1 MDPSLQQM
9 KDPLTLQ
16 TVSEKNTLEY
26 VDKYLKKDKVIY
38 TEKYRN
44 IIKFHRTEILKLIN
58 QIKKG
63 EVKYHEFLSRIY
75 KPYKPVKLNIDN
87 VKKYMG
93 AFERLAKD
101 DYTYI
106 EYLDGTKEPILHDV
120 KEDTKLLK
128 SKEYKTFEKKYPGV
142 IKKLIENE
150 KERQRY
156 LKELEPK
163 NGAGSVHITDTA
175 YNRLKSE
182 DAIKINELMSKFEH
196 NIPKDSLIHTN
207 YIFDQ
212 TEGGDKYRR
221 FSQGKYRFM
230 GGWKPYDPSHLLF
243 QRDWVLPDV
252 TIEMPVDPKTGK
264 RSYLGGNLPNKKDWQ
279 LGNVHE
285 QWFKTEM
292 TSAIHKEYNQR
303 WLELLGENSIYGK
316 EIKKHYSTID
326 YQDALKIGYMDDLW
340 WVGKPQDDYAR
351 KRKLTPRKLRGVD
364 KFLTGLVSFKQS
376 PFYGAD
382 YGNFFNDYG
391 TLDIAPDIMG
401 KPTIDMDAAPDL
413 TPDAK
418 RYAVARNLND
428 IDLLDTKEYKDFL
441 KTNADEIKI
450 ELRNHPIK
458 TIKKPTPEATDV
470 GFDLETAEEAKARRF
485 QEKVQQAATEARD
498 MTPEESARNREE
510 LRALNQNRF
519 ESVTEDVLTSKA
531 EANNVKRL
539 LKAEDFKAVVETEA
553 NAFRAWKKGQKTW
566 VLWNADIFTTN
577 EIAKLWGI
585 NTKER
590 SIIQRGREGERLKGI
605 EKDLFDRYND
615 AWDEG
620 EQLKRLNKWKV
631 DRQTLMPNEP
641 FYKTFD
647 KSDELLQV
655 MLDEQYIERQLSG
668 DVQRMPRPGMTRPT
682 RTENI
687 QAAINEVISK
697 LEDTQA
703 KTTNLE
709 RSIQEAQAAEDI
721 IVQEATTET
730 RAKVPVTQ
738 DERFKI
744 KPPAAG
750 RVIMPG
756 EYSIQPHV
764 IDDWHAAQ
772 ASSDSFFHRGN
783 PIRLVPRLARE
794 AKSKLANSIQ
804 AFRARAGP
812 AITDSY
818 IGDVGR
824 AVRRTP
830 DFVRNPFSALPD
842 VPKPLAQS
850 VQTGIESAR
859 MSRMGYARQVASA
872 QFAAP
877 TAGVRWAF
885 SEGTAARPGGF
896 RLLGAAEGGLVTED
910 IGQDIARHY
919 GGEATELTPTGQV
932 VAATP
937 GVAFAYKNPLVAA
950 SAYSGRRVGEKFAPA
965 IEEKYG
971 IDEDVTTNVATV
983 AGAIAGRTGVGAIVP
998 IGADIGISALD
1009 WWDPIPEGSLG
1020 PLGV

>member
-1 MDPSLQQM
+1 GP
-9 KDPLTLQ
+9 
-16 TVSEKNTLEY
+16 
-26 VDKYLKKDKVIY
+26 
-38 TEKYRN
+38 
-44 IIKFHRTEILKLIN
+44 
-58 QIKKG
+58 
-63 EVKYHEFLSRIY
+63 
-75 KPYKPVKLNIDN
+75 
-87 VKKYMG
+87 
-93 AFERLAKD
+93 
-101 DYTYI
+101 
-106 EYLDGTKEPILHDV
+106 
-120 KEDTKLLK
+120 
-128 SKEYKTFEKKYPGV
+128 
-142 IKKLIENE
+142 
-150 KERQRY
+150 
-156 LKELEPK
+156 
-163 NGAGSVHITDTA
+163 
-175 YNRLKSE
+175 
-182 DAIKINELMSKFEH
+182 
-196 NIPKDSLIHTN
+196 
-207 YIFDQ
+207 
-212 TEGGDKYRR
+212 
-221 FSQGKYRFM
+221 
-230 GGWKPYDPSHLLF
+230 
-243 QRDWVLPDV
+243 
-252 TIEMPVDPKTGK
+252 
-264 RSYLGGNLPNKKDWQ
+264 
-279 LGNVHE
+279 
-285 QWFKTEM
+285 
-292 TSAIHKEYNQR
+292 
-303 WLELLGENSIYGK
+303 
-316 EIKKHYSTID
+316 
-326 YQDALKIGYMDDLW
+326 
-340 WVGKPQDDYAR
+340 
-351 KRKLTPRKLRGVD
+351 
-364 KFLTGLVSFKQS
+364 VSFKQS

-730 RAKVPVTQ
+730 RAKVQRQKLYESKMNELRGLYESWLKNPEPKYFSDKITIDDYVKAYLTQ
-738 DERFKI
+738 DRKPFDNRMMNEYGEMDRRVYPPLREGPLFIETDDYMRTYGANKAEIETKI
-744 KPPAAG
+744 KRAMVEQGKGYWKLPGWDKPTTTNLERPA
-750 RVIMPG
+750 P
-756 EYSIQPHV
+756 
-764 IDDWHAAQ
+764 
-772 ASSDSFFHRGN
+772 
-783 PIRLVPRLARE
+783 LRE
-794 AKSKLANSIQ
+794 AWKNRFDRINTKLDNE
-804 AFRARAGP
+804 AR
-812 AITDSY
+812 Y
-818 IGDVGR
+818 
-824 AVRRTP
+824 
-830 DFVRNPFSALPD
+830 
-842 VPKPLAQS
+842 
-850 VQTGIESAR
+850 
-859 MSRMGYARQVASA
+859 Y
-872 QFAAP
+872 
-877 TAGVRWAF
+877 
-885 SEGTAARPGGF
+885 
-896 RLLGAAEGGLVTED
+896 ED
-910 IGQDIARHY
+910 I
-919 GGEATELTPTGQV
+919 
-932 VAATP
+932 
-937 GVAFAYKNPLVAA
+937 PLYRTRTIG
-950 SAYSGRRVGEKFAPA
+950 SAIYP
-965 IEEKYG
+965 
-971 IDEDVTTNVATV
+971 
-983 AGAIAGRTGVGAIVP
+983 P
-998 IGADIGISALD
+998 
-1009 WWDPIPEGSLG
+1009 
-1020 PLGV
+1020 